1 MMVPMRDIL
10 SVAKHRAFRF
20 GQHGL
25 VVMVRGH
32 EEIFIEFSS
41 TQRRDQCI
49 SLVESQLE
57 IERKAAAVRL
67 TSSDTPIS
75 LGKGPEVERD
85 TALMLRDLGDR
96 LDSASETS
104 ISPSRSINSSPASE
118 ERENFQASSNSSS
131 SLLSFQPKRSLHFTA
146 LTIGSRGDVQ
156 PYIALAKGLMKE
168 GHKVRIATHAEFKD
182 WIEGHGIEFREV
194 GGDPA
199 ELMRICVENG
209 TFTVSFLREGVTRVS
224 SSNDSK
230 SDGRKRA
237 STDSH
242 FTLIFYSSV
251 DGWTIFCFLVGKL
264 VKGLMSSSR
273 VQVL

>member
-32 EEIFIEFSS
+32 EEIFLEFSS
-41 TQRRDQCI
+41 PQRRDQCI
-49 SLVESQLE
+49 SLVEVELE
-57 IERKAAAVRL
+57 VQRKAASLRL
-67 TSSDTPIS
+67 SSDSPIT
-75 LGKGPEVERD
+75 LGKGPEVERE

-96 LDSASETS
+96 LDSSKMEDDSITSSKSSSTNSEDDGN
-104 ISPSRSINSSPASE
+104 RSKMFKST
-118 ERENFQASSNSSS
+118 NSSS
-131 SLLSFQPKRSLHFTA
+131 FLTFSPKTSLHFTA

-224 SSNDSK
+224 
-230 SDGRKRA
+230 RR
-237 STDSH
+237 TE
-242 FTLIFYSSV
+242 
-251 DGWTIFCFLVGKL
+251 
-264 VKGLMSSSR
+264 R
-273 VQVL
+273 